1 MSKIAS
7 ILACCVAASMFS
19 FGALALPGSPAPAK
33 MAAFDVTLVRNFCG
47 PGLHR
52 GPDGGCIPDRVPYG
66 YAEAPIFGVPY
77 VAPPAFGLPYVA
89 APVVGLPY
97 VAPPVVGLPYIGR
110 REYVAPRACPYGY
123 VYLSASGHCVA
134 I

>member
-33 MAAFDVTLVRNFCG
+33 MAASDVTLVRNFCG

-52 GPDGGCIPDRVPYG
+52 GRDGGCIPDRVPYG

-97 VAPPVVGLPYIGR
+97 IGR